1 MENKLESGGRL
12 SRRQFIRLAGVS
24 AAGAWLVACTA
35 SAPTQPGAAVDTGSS
50 AAAAPGGT
58 AEINLEYMMGDAE
71 LTPPEIEQFQ
81 EANPGIT
88 ITRVEPDA
96 TKYFASLAAGTP
108 PDLFRLQAPQFP
120 LLLAR
125 NVPLNLQSYI
135 DVSEAIKVDDLASAN
150 NYYRSSGGALDIGSG
165 DVYGMVKDWSPDL
178 TIWVNL
184 DHFAEVGLPEPS
196 LTEPLDYTDVQA
208 YGEELSLFEGD
219 RSVRRGFDTNMPWVE
234 RIWMVW
240 LEGLGQSLFTEDFTK
255 LDLVENEAAREAV
268 KWHYDM
274 AASKVSS
281 SPINPSPSWPGQDFA
296 NGELSIV
303 QYGFW
308 FSGGLM
314 IWANDEMKQKIEEG
328 RLIML
333 PSPTWKGEKRGPTIT
348 ATGSIVTGA
357 TEHPDEAYKVFEWYN
372 ALEPAKNRAASGWG
386 VPALKSMY
394 ADIPKDGTYRS
405 QVWSVLEAEME
416 FADTTVTFNPYL
428 QGGEP
433 GVVASLFLQFYE
445 QALKGEITFDEL
457 LQKLEAESNI
467 AIQDG
472 IDQIGS

>member
-1 MENKLESGGRL
+1 MDKMLTPGGRL
-12 SRRQFIRLAGVS
+12 SRRQFLRLAAVS
-24 AAGAWLVACTA
+24 TSAAWLVACA
-35 SAPTQPGAAVDTGSS
+35 AGAPAQPAPAAGAGE
-50 AAAAPGGT
+50 AAAAPADAAGVS
-58 AEINLEYMMGDAE
+58 IEYMMGDAE
-71 LTPPEIEQFQ
+71 LTPAEIEQFQ

-88 ITRVEPDA
+88 ITRLEPDA

-125 NVPLNLQSYI
+125 EIPLNLQPYI
-135 DVSEAIKVDDLASAN
+135 DVSEAIKVDDLAPAN
-150 NYYRSSGGALDIGSG
+150 NYYRSSGGPLDIGTG

-184 DHFAEVGLPEPS
+184 DHVEEVGLPAPS
-196 LTEPLDYTDVQA
+196 LTEPMDYDEVRA
-208 YGEELSLFEGD
+208 YGEALTKFEGD
-219 RSVRRGFDTNMPWVE
+219 RSVRRGFDTNMPWVD

-255 LDLVENEAAREAV
+255 MDLVQNEEARAAVRY
-268 KWHYDM
+268 HYDL
-274 AASKVSS
+274 AADKISS

-308 FSGGLM
+308 FSGGIPL
-314 IWANDEMKQKIEEG
+314 WASEEMKQKIEEG

-333 PSPTWKGEKRGPTIT
+333 PSPTWKGVRRGPTIT

-357 TEHPDEAYKVFEWYN
+357 TPNPDEAYKVFEWYN
-372 ALEPAKNRAASGWG
+372 ALEPAQNRAASGWG

-394 ADIPKDGTYRS
+394 EDIPKDGPYRS
-405 QVWSVLEAEME
+405 QVWSVLEAEFE
-416 FADTTVTFNPYL
+416 FAETTVRFNPYL

-433 GVVASLFLQFYE
+433 GVAASLFLQFYE
-445 QALKGEITFDEL
+445 QVLKGDMTFDEM
-457 LQKLEAESNI
+457 LQQLEAETNL

-472 IDQIGS
+472 IDQIGA